1 MKNKG
6 MKVAVGMSG
15 GVDSSVAAWLLKR
28 DGQDVA
34 GVSMKLWTGGPAG
47 NVRKSACFGPDEAE
61 NLEAARNVCARIGI
75 PFSVIDC
82 AAEYEDLVLRYFRD
96 EYLAG
101 RTPNPCVRCNQ
112 LVKFGML
119 PRLAKEAGLLFDRF
133 ATGHYARIGPDART
147 GRFLLKKAAD
157 ARKDQS
163 YFLYRLSQEQLASTL
178 FPLGGF
184 TKIEVRRMAAEA
196 GLPVV
201 DRKESQ
207 DFYGGD
213 PADLIG
219 RKDREGEIVDRDE
232 RVLGRHRGFWNYTIG
247 QRKGLGIAH
256 PVPLYVLEIDAARN
270 RLVVGPEAET
280 FKRSC
285 IVADGNW
292 IAFDALEAEMSVEV
306 KVRSAG
312 RLVAA
317 VISPLEGGRT
327 LVRFAE
333 PVAAVT
339 PGQSAVFYDGD
350 IVLGG
355 GVIGS
360 AD

>member
-1 MKNKG
+1 MR
-6 MKVAVGMSG
+6 VAVGMSG
-15 GVDSSVAAWLLKR
+15 GVDSSVAAWLLQR
-28 DGQDVA
+28 DGHEVT
-34 GVSMKLWTGGPAG
+34 GITMKLWAGGSGRP
-47 NVRKSACFGPDEAE
+47 VRKSACFGPDEAE
-61 NLEAARNVCARIGI
+61 DIEAARKVCARIGI
-75 PFSVIDC
+75 PFSVVDC
-82 AAEYEDLVLRYFRD
+82 AAEYEDLVLRYFRE

-101 RTPNPCVRCNQ
+101 KTPNPCVRCNQ

-119 PRLAKEAGLLFDRF
+119 PRLARDAGLDFERF
-133 ATGHYARIGPDART
+133 ATGHYARIEHDART
-147 GRFLLKKAAD
+147 GRFLLKKAID

-184 TKIEVRRMAAEA
+184 TKTQVRRMAAEA

-207 DFYGGD
+207 DFTSGD

-219 RKDREGEIVDRDE
+219 REDREGEIVDRE
-232 RVLGRHRGFWNYTIG
+232 GRILGRHRGYWNYTLG

-256 PVPLYVLEIDAARN
+256 PVPLYVLEIDAAQN

-280 FKRSC
+280 FKGSC
-285 IVADGNW
+285 IAADCNW
-292 IAFDALEAEMSVEV
+292 IAFDRLIAEMSVEV

-312 RLVAA
+312 RLVEAA
-317 VISPLEGGRT
+317 ISPLEDGRT

-333 PVAAVT
+333 PVSAVA

-350 IVLGG
+350 IVAGG
-355 GVIGS
+355 GVIES
-360 AD
+360 AE

>member
-1 MKNKG
+1 

-15 GVDSSVAAWLLKR
+15 GVDSSVAAWLLQR
-28 DGQDVA
+28 DGHEVT
-34 GVSMKLWTGGPAG
+34 GITMKLWAGGSGRP
-47 NVRKSACFGPDEAE
+47 VRKSACFGPDEAE
-61 NLEAARNVCARIGI
+61 DIEAARKVCARIGI
-75 PFSVIDC
+75 PFSVVDC
-82 AAEYEDLVLRYFRD
+82 AADYEDLVLRYFRE

-133 ATGHYARIGPDART
+133 ATGHYARIESDART

-184 TKIEVRRMAAEA
+184 TKTDVRRVAAEA

-213 PADLIG
+213 PADLVG
-219 RKDREGEIVDRDE
+219 REDREGEIVDRE
-232 RVLGRHRGFWNYTIG
+232 GRVLGKHRGYWNYTIG

-256 PVPLYVLEIDAARN
+256 AVPLYVLEIDAAEN
-270 RLVVGPEAET
+270 RLVVGPEDET

-285 IVADGNW
+285 IAADCNW
-292 IAFDALEAEMSVEV
+292 IAFDALTAEMCVQV

-312 RLVAA
+312 RLIAA
-317 VISPLEGGRT
+317 AISPLEGGRT

-333 PVAAVT
+333 SVSAVT
-339 PGQSAVFYDGD
+339 PGQSAVFHDGD
-350 IVLGG
+350 IVVGG
-355 GVIGS
+355 GVIQS
-360 AD
+360 AE

>member
-1 MKNKG
+1 MKLKG
-6 MKVAVGMSG
+6 MKIAVGMSG

-28 DGQDVA
+28 DGHDVT
-34 GVSMKLWTGGPAG
+34 GMTMKLWAGGPG
-47 NVRKSACFGPDEAE
+47 GPVRKSACFGPDEAGDI
-61 NLEAARNVCARIGI
+61 EAARKVCAHIGI
-75 PFSVIDC
+75 PYSVIDC
-82 AAEYEDLVLRYFRD
+82 AAGYEDLVLRYFRE
-96 EYLAG
+96 EYLSG
-101 RTPNPCVRCNQ
+101 KTPNPCVRCNQ

-119 PRLAKEAGLLFDRF
+119 PRLAKEAGLAFDRF
-133 ATGHYARIGPDART
+133 ATGHYARVEPDART
-147 GRFLLKKAAD
+147 GRFLLKRAVD
-157 ARKDQS
+157 SRKDQS

-184 TKIEVRRMAAEA
+184 TKVQVRRMAAEA

-219 RKDREGEIVDRDE
+219 LEDREGDIVDRQG
-232 RVLGRHRGFWNYTIG
+232 RVLGKHRGYWNYTIG

-256 PVPLYVLEIDAARN
+256 PVPLYVLGIDAARN

-285 IVADGNW
+285 VASDCNW
-292 IAFDALEAEMSVEV
+292 SAFDILEAEMSAQV

-312 RLVAA
+312 KLVAA
-317 VISPLEGGRT
+317 VISPVEGGRT
-327 LVRFAE
+327 MVRFAE
-333 PVAAVT
+333 PVSAVT
-339 PGQSAVFYDGD
+339 PGQSVVFYDGD
-350 IVLGG
+350 VLVGG
-355 GVIGS
+355 GVIES